1 MLGCG
6 SSFSNVPQPE
16 PSDGAVHVS
25 ALSDTNSAFAR
36 SAIDELFERYVSWHE
51 ECQAVRVAYR
61 RWADSGRGERRLS
74 YAVYLAALDREQ
86 VAASTFADHVE
97 RVRRIAA

>member
-1 MLGCG
+1 
-6 SSFSNVPQPE
+6 V
-16 PSDGAVHVS
+16 GAAHVS
-25 ALSDTNSAFAR
+25 ALFNADSALAR
-36 SAIDELFERYVSWHE
+36 SAIDELLERYVSWLE

-61 RWADSGRGERRLS
+61 RWADSRRGERRES

-86 VAASTFADHVE
+86 VAASTYARHIE